1 MYAQKLMLTLFLFI
15 FTVLLTGCGLET
27 KTFTEFYKNDLEDVT
42 KIQIHDGST
51 GSIETA
57 KSKII
62 TDEKV
67 IDEFL
72 SEIKDVQFIPEE
84 NQEDRVGFLYSITL
98 YEDEQMTFIFTENE
112 VTDYYYYTEPD
123 IYPIVDSFYKNLKV
137 EEE

>member
-1 MYAQKLMLTLFLFI
+1 MYTRKIMLALFLFI
-15 FTVLLTGCGLET
+15 VLLTGCGLET
-27 KTFTEFYKNDLEDVT
+27 KTLTEFYKNDLEDVT
-42 KIQIHDGST
+42 KIQVQDGST
-51 GSIETA
+51 GY
-57 KSKII
+57 SKIT
-62 TDEKV
+62 TDKKV

-84 NQEDRVGFLYSITL
+84 NQEDRAGFLYSITL

-123 IYPIVDSFYKNLKV
+123 IYPIVDSFYKNLIV

>member
-1 MYAQKLMLTLFLFI
+1 MYTQKIMLTLFLFI
-15 FTVLLTGCGLET
+15 VLLTGCGLET
-27 KTFTEFYKNDLEDVT
+27 KTFTEFYKNDLKDVT
-42 KIQIHDGST
+42 KIQVQDGST
-51 GSIETA
+51 GY
-57 KSKII
+57 SKIT
-62 TDEKV
+62 TDKKV

-84 NQEDRVGFLYSITL
+84 NQEDRAGFLYSITL

>member
-1 MYAQKLMLTLFLFI
+1 MHTQKIMLTLFLFI
-15 FTVLLTGCGLET
+15 VLLTGCGLET

-42 KIQIHDGST
+42 KIQVQDGST
-51 GSIETA
+51 GY
-57 KSKII
+57 SKIT
-62 TDEKV
+62 TDKKV

-84 NQEDRVGFLYSITL
+84 NQEDRAGFLYSITL

>member
-1 MYAQKLMLTLFLFI
+1 MYTQKIMLTLFLFI
-15 FTVLLTGCGLET
+15 VLLTGCGLET
-27 KTFTEFYKNDLEDVT
+27 KTFTEFYKNNLEDVT
-42 KIQIHDGST
+42 KIQVQDGST
-51 GSIETA
+51 GY
-57 KSKII
+57 SKIT
-62 TDEKV
+62 TDKKV

-84 NQEDRVGFLYSITL
+84 NQEDRDGFLYSITL

>member
-1 MYAQKLMLTLFLFI
+1 MYTQKIMLTLFLFI
-15 FTVLLTGCGLET
+15 VLLTGCGLET
-27 KTFTEFYKNDLEDVT
+27 KTFTEFYKNDLKDVT
-42 KIQIHDGST
+42 KIQVQDGST
-51 GSIETA
+51 GY
-57 KSKII
+57 SKIT
-62 TDEKV
+62 TDKKV

>member
-1 MYAQKLMLTLFLFI
+1 MYTQKIMLTLFLFI
-15 FTVLLTGCGLET
+15 VLLTGCGLET

-42 KIQIHDGST
+42 KIQVQDGST
-51 GSIETA
+51 GY
-57 KSKII
+57 SKIT
-62 TDEKV
+62 TDKKV

>member
-15 FTVLLTGCGLET
+15 VLLTGCGLET
-27 KTFTEFYKNDLEDVT
+27 KTFKEFYKNDLEDVT
-42 KIQIHDGST
+42 KIQVQDGST
-51 GSIETA
+51 GY
-57 KSKII
+57 SKTI
-62 TDEKV
+62 TDKKV
-67 IDEFL
+67 IGEFL

-84 NQEDRVGFLYSITL
+84 NQEDRDGFLYAITL
-98 YEDEQMTFIFTENE
+98 YEGEQMTFIFTENE

>member
-1 MYAQKLMLTLFLFI
+1 MYTQKIMLALFLFI
-15 FTVLLTGCGLET
+15 VLLTGCGLET
-27 KTFTEFYKNDLEDVT
+27 KTLTEFYKNDLEDVT
-42 KIQIHDGST
+42 KIQVQDGGT
-51 GSIETA
+51 GY
-57 KSKII
+57 SKIT
-62 TDEKV
+62 TDKKV

-84 NQEDRVGFLYSITL
+84 NQEDRAGFLYSITL

-112 VTDYYYYTEPD
+112 VTDYYYYTEPG

>member
-1 MYAQKLMLTLFLFI
+1 MYTQKLMLTLVLFI
-15 FTVLLTGCGLET
+15 ALLTGCGLET

-42 KIQIHDGST
+42 KIQVQDGST
-51 GSIETA
+51 GY
-57 KSKII
+57 SKIT
-62 TDEKV
+62 TDKKV
-67 IDEFL
+67 IGEFL

-84 NQEDRVGFLYSITL
+84 NQEDREGFLYFITL
-98 YEDEQMTFIFTENE
+98 YENDEMTFIFTENE

>member
-1 MYAQKLMLTLFLFI
+1 MYTQKLILTFFI
-15 FTVLLTGCGLET
+15 FIVLLTGCGLET
-27 KTFTEFYKNDLEDVT
+27 KTLTDFYKNDLKDVT

-72 SEIKDVQFIPEE
+72 SEIKDIQFIPEE
-84 NQEDRVGFLYSITL
+84 NQEDRAGFLYAISL
-98 YEDEQMTFIFTENE
+98 YEGEQMTFIFTENE

-123 IYPIVDSFYKNLKV
+123 IFPIIDSFYKNLKV

>member
-15 FTVLLTGCGLET
+15 VLLTGCGLET
-27 KTFTEFYKNDLEDVT
+27 KTFKKFYKNDLEDVT
-42 KIQIHDGST
+42 KIQVQDGST
-51 GSIETA
+51 GY
-57 KSKII
+57 SKTI
-62 TDEKV
+62 TDKKV
-67 IDEFL
+67 IGEFL

-84 NQEDRVGFLYSITL
+84 NQEDRDGFLYAITL
-98 YEDEQMTFIFTENE
+98 YEGEQMTFIFTENE